1 MKIEGGCHCELVR
14 WEATLPEGPV
24 EVLDCDCSIC
34 RMTGYLHVIVPEKD
48 FRLVE
53 GKADITTYR
62 FGSGQAR
69 HIFCSQCGI
78 KSYYKPRSHPDGI
91 SLNLRCIDEA
101 DALETR
107 TVAFDGRN
115 HPGAIA

>member
-14 WEATLPEGPV
+14 WEAKLPEGPV

-34 RMTGYLHVIVPEKD
+34 RMTGYLHVIVAESD
-48 FRLVE
+48 FTLVE
-53 GKADITTYR
+53 GKKEITTYR
-62 FGSGQAR
+62 FGSGKAR

-91 SLNLRCIDEA
+91 SLNLRCID
-101 DALETR
+101 DAETLETR
-107 TVAFDGRN
+107 VVAFDGKN